1 MINIKGSQ
9 KNDCLL
15 YNYFFLLISY
25 SFYLF
30 LLSRLP
36 HRPTFLTEIG
46 FLTLEVVIA
55 VFEELAPI
63 ACLKLHIHRFLGF
76 LRSKSLLGS
85 HGLFDILPA
94 MTFLIGIIAAHL
106 ATFIHGSI

>member
-25 SFYLF
+25 SFCLF

-36 HRPTFLTEIG
+36 HRPTFLTKIG

-55 VFEELAPI
+55 VFEELTLI
-63 ACLKLHIHRFLGF
+63 ACLYRNIH
-76 LRSKSLLGS
+76 
-85 HGLFDILPA
+85 
-94 MTFLIGIIAAHL
+94 
-106 ATFIHGSI
+106 